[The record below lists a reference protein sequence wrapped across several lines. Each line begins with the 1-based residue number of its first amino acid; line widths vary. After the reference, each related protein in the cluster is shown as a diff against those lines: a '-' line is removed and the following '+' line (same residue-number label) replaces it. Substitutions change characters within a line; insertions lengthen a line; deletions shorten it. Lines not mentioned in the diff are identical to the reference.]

1 MALGCENRQGRFDD
15 VMLLLGDQL
24 PEGSVYRL
32 LAEHGGALFGDEYF
46 ADLFKVSMR
55 GRPTVPAR
63 VVATVMLLQA
73 YEGVSDR
80 EACERL
86 AFDLRWKAA
95 AGLTVG
101 AGAFHP
107 TVLVGMRNRL
117 RASERPRR
125 LFDDVN
131 TTARAAGLLRGRRRV
146 LDSTPLFDAVATQD
160 TVIQLRAVIRK
171 VLSAADRADPVLA
184 GAVRTALQRDD
195 DYATLGKPPCD
206 WDDPAAREAL
216 VDALVRDAQAVLAA
230 LDGHELSGRL
240 ADAAELLGLVA
251 GQDVEAGQDGV
262 FRIARRVAR
271 DRLISTVD
279 VQARHGHKSRARTF
293 DGYKSHLSVDP
304 DEELITNVAVTA
316 ANTADREVIDE
327 LLDEPTTGAPAADN
341 ADNAD
346 NAEDDGRDSQHDSG
360 SKGFEVYGDS
370 AYAGGATLDEQT
382 RRGHDMRAKVPAV
395 RNANGY
401 SKDQFRIDLASG
413 TVTCPADHT
422 VSIRAGL
429 RHRVARFGVLCQ
441 SCPLRVDCTKS
452 RRGRVISIHPHEAAL
467 QHAKA
472 RQQDPGWQ
480 QDYRTYRPVV
490 ERKISHFTRSP
501 WGGRKARC
509 RGHKRIITDILA
521 REPAPSTS
529 PDWPPW
535 ASTTVPP
542 AGRSPDPATNQAPR
556 GSTFTCRQESGFEH
570 HRHQPTKGHYISGVL
585 GGHDV
590 ESSCA

>member
-1 MALGCENRQGRFDD
+1 MALGCEVRQGRFDD

-46 ADLFKVSMR
+46 ADLFKVSTR

-73 YEGVSDR
+73 YEGLSDR
-80 EACERL
+80 EACDRL

-101 AGAFHP
+101 AAAFHP

-117 RASERPRR
+117 RASDRPRR

-160 TVIQLRAVIRK
+160 TVIQLRAAIRK
-171 VLSAADRADPVLA
+171 VLAAADRADPVLA
-184 GAVRTALQRDD
+184 GAVRTALERDD

-230 LDGHELSGRL
+230 LDGRHV
-240 ADAAELLGLVA
+240 DAPLVETAELLALVA
-251 GQDVEAGQDGV
+251 GQDVEAGDDGV
-262 FRIARRVAR
+262 FRIAGRVAR
-271 DRLISTVD
+271 DRLICTVD
-279 VQARHGHKSRARTF
+279 VEARHGHKSRARTF

-327 LLDEPTTGAPAADN
+327 LLDEPTTGAPAAN
-341 ADNAD
+341 TESVAGAPGAD
-346 NAEDDGRDSQHDSG
+346 NAEDDGSDSQNGPG

-382 RRGHDMRAKVPAV
+382 RRGHDMRTKVPAV

-441 SCPLRVDCTKS
+441 SCPLRAQCTKS
-452 RRGRVISIHPHEAAL
+452 RRGRVISIHPQEAAL

-490 ERKISHFTRSP
+490 ERKISHFTHRP

-509 RGHKRIITDILA
+509 RGHKRILTDILA
-521 REPAPSTS
+521 RAGAINLARLATLGLHHGATG
-529 PDWPPW
+529 W
-535 ASTTVPP
+535 AM
-542 AGRSPDPATNQAPR
+542 A
-556 GSTFTCRQESGFEH
+556 
-570 HRHQPTKGHYISGVL
+570 
-585 GGHDV
+585 
-590 ESSCA
+590 

>member
-1 MALGCENRQGRFDD
+1 VALGRENWQGQFDD

-24 PEGSVYRL
+24 PEGSIYRL
-32 LAEHGGALFGDEYF
+32 LAEHGAALFGDDYF
-46 ADLFKVSMR
+46 ADLFKPSTR

-73 YEGVSDR
+73 YEGLSDR
-80 EACERL
+80 EACDRL

-101 AGAFHP
+101 AEAFHP

-117 RASERPRR
+117 RASDRPRR

-160 TVIQLRAVIRK
+160 TVIQLRAAIRN
-171 VLSAADRADPVLA
+171 VLSGADRADPALASSVRQVL
-184 GAVRTALQRDD
+184 TRDD
-195 DYATLGKPPCD
+195 DYASLGKPPCD
-206 WDDPAAREAL
+206 WDDPKARESL
-216 VDALVRDAQAVLAA
+216 VDALVKDARAALEA
-230 LDGHELSGRL
+230 LDGRELDGPL
-240 ADAAELLGLVA
+240 AQAAELLGLVA
-251 GQDVEAGQDGV
+251 GQDVEAGDDGV

-271 DRLISTVD
+271 GRLISTVD
-279 VQARHGHKSRARTF
+279 VEARHGHKSRARTF

-327 LLDEPTTGAPAADN
+327 LLDEPSTGAPAADTESV
-341 ADNAD
+341 AGEPG
-346 NAEDDGRDSQHDSG
+346 AEDDGNDSQDGLG

-370 AYAGGATLDEQT
+370 AYAGGATLDEQS
-382 RRGHDMRAKVPAV
+382 RRGHDMRAKVPPV

-401 SKDQFRIDLASG
+401 SKDQFRVDLASG

-441 SCPLRVDCTKS
+441 SCPLRADCTKS
-452 RRGRVISIHPHEAAL
+452 RRGRVISIHPQEAVL

-480 QDYRTYRPVV
+480 QDYRANRPVV
-490 ERKISHFTRSP
+490 ERKISHFTRRP

-509 RGHKRIITDILA
+509 RGHNRILTDILA
-521 REPAPSTS
+521 RAGAINLARLATLGLHHGAAG
-529 PDWPPW
+529 W
-535 ASTTVPP
+535 AI
-542 AGRSPDPATNQAPR
+542 A
-556 GSTFTCRQESGFEH
+556 
-570 HRHQPTKGHYISGVL
+570 
-585 GGHDV
+585 
-590 ESSCA
+590 